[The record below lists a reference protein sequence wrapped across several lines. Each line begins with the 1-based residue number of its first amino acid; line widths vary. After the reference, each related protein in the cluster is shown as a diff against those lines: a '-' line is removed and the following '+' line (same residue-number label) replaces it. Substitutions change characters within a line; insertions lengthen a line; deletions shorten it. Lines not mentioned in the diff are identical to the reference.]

1 MKVKIGSSTLELI
14 KGDITKQRTEAIV
27 NAANKKLAPGGG
39 VAGAIHRVAGPEL
52 WEECEG
58 LGGCR
63 TGEAKMTKGYRL
75 PARYVVHTVGPVYS
89 GDPEDA
95 VLLGDCYINSL
106 KLALKSGIKN
116 ISFPAISTGVFGY
129 PLEEAAIVALRS
141 AIDFLKRNDGMDLI
155 RFVLYSDRA
164 RRIHE
169 TRLKELVK
177 KDSDIEL
184 IEE

>member
-14 KGDITKQRTEAIV
+14 QGDITKQRTEAIV

-75 PARYVVHTVGPVYS
+75 PARYVVHTVG
-89 GDPEDA
+89 
-95 VLLGDCYINSL
+95 CYINSL